1 MAEIRLRQLAHSYSR
16 QPASEADYALHAL
29 EHVWEQGGAYALLGP
44 SGCGKST
51 LLNIISGLLTPSHGE
66 VLFDGKPVNQL
77 SPQARNIAQVFQFP
91 VVYDTMTVFDNLAFP
106 LRNQGLDEARVQARV
121 EEIAEVLDLSAV
133 LRKKARNLSADEKQ
147 KVSMGRGLVRDDVSA
162 ILFDEPLTVIDPHLK
177 WKLRRKLKQ
186 IHEQFNITMIY
197 VTHDQLEASTFAD
210 KIAVMHGGRIVQF
223 GTPRELFERPRH
235 TFVGYFIGSPGMNL
249 IEVRAEAD
257 GVAFGDIHLMLPGHL
272 REHPNLDGTMA
283 SSRGMDTEP
292 GKQLAAVVSGLE
304 GVINARR
311 DAIVAS
317 APQAV
322 VISVALMAG
331 ACLIAFL
338 AFLWV
343 LRGHVSRPLRH
354 MGRAITAVANGD
366 LTQPFHAS
374 HRDEIG
380 QLIGEVENMRLRFLE
395 MLGSIRQSTES
406 INSASADIA
415 SGNLDLSHRTDRA
428 AASLKATASSM
439 DQLTGTL
446 RQSADAA
453 RTASALAPCCCP
465 SWLCA
470 TSFSR

>member
-29 EHVWEQGGAYALLGP
+29 DHVWEQGGAYALLGP

-66 VLFDGKPVNQL
+66 VLFDGKPVNDL
-77 SPQARNIAQVFQFP
+77 LPQQRNIAQVFQFP

-106 LRNQGLDEARVQARV
+106 LRNQGLDEGRVRSRV

-249 IEVRAEAD
+249 IDVRAEAD
-257 GVAFGDIHLMLPGHL
+257 GVAFGDIHLPLPEGLRERLAAMGGGRLQVGIRPEFVQLWDSPFDEAYTAQVLDIEDLGTYRIVTLALGGVTLKARLGEDRPLPGAQAWVSL
-272 REHPNLDGTMA
+272 PAQWLMLYVDDVLLE
-283 SSRGMDTEP
+283 
-292 GKQLAAVVSGLE
+292 AA
-304 GVINARR
+304 
-311 DAIVAS
+311 
-317 APQAV
+317 P
-322 VISVALMAG
+322 
-331 ACLIAFL
+331 
-338 AFLWV
+338 
-343 LRGHVSRPLRH
+343 
-354 MGRAITAVANGD
+354 
-366 LTQPFHAS
+366 
-374 HRDEIG
+374 
-380 QLIGEVENMRLRFLE
+380 
-395 MLGSIRQSTES
+395 
-406 INSASADIA
+406 
-415 SGNLDLSHRTDRA
+415 
-428 AASLKATASSM
+428 
-439 DQLTGTL
+439 
-446 RQSADAA
+446 
-453 RTASALAPCCCP
+453 
-465 SWLCA
+465 
-470 TSFSR
+470 

>member
-51 LLNIISGLLTPSHGE
+51 LLNLISGLLTPSHGE

-106 LRNQGLDEARVQARV
+106 LRNQGLDEARVRARV
-121 EEIAEVLDLSAV
+121 EEIAEVLELTAV
-133 LRKKARNLSADEKQ
+133 LRKKARNLTADEKQ

-249 IEVRAEAD
+249 IDVRAEAGAVVFGD
-257 GVAFGDIHLMLPGHL
+257 VQLALPDGLCERLAARAGGRLQVGIRPEFVQLWDSPFEGAYPARVLDVEDLGTYRIVTLELGGVALKARLGEDRPLPVDKAWVSLPAQWLMLYVDDVL
-272 REHPNLDGTMA
+272 
-283 SSRGMDTEP
+283 
-292 GKQLAAVVSGLE
+292 LE
-304 GVINARR
+304 
-311 DAIVAS
+311 
-317 APQAV
+317 
-322 VISVALMAG
+322 AG
-331 ACLIAFL
+331 
-338 AFLWV
+338 
-343 LRGHVSRPLRH
+343 P
-354 MGRAITAVANGD
+354 
-366 LTQPFHAS
+366 
-374 HRDEIG
+374 
-380 QLIGEVENMRLRFLE
+380 
-395 MLGSIRQSTES
+395 
-406 INSASADIA
+406 
-415 SGNLDLSHRTDRA
+415 
-428 AASLKATASSM
+428 
-439 DQLTGTL
+439 
-446 RQSADAA
+446 
-453 RTASALAPCCCP
+453 
-465 SWLCA
+465 
-470 TSFSR
+470 